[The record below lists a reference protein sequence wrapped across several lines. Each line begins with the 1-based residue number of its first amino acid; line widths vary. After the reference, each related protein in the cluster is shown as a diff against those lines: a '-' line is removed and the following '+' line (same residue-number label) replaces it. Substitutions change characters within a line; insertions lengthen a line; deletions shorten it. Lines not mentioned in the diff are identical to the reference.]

1 MKNELSRCEA
11 LWWQHFCWEPPFS
24 YFLQHTRLLLGQHGQ
39 TCLSVI
45 SAEGQEPD
53 LIQLFLPAED
63 QEEEM
68 GVNDSGRYLW
78 RSHFYSFSYLDV
90 IQMTTAPAR
99 SSLKH
104 EPLMASTPPVGL
116 MPGAVCGRRRSPELL
131 RMCRRELGAVCPGC
145 RELPSCGGAARG
157 SDGITRATSSGTPG
171 VNERSWPRDSRERG
185 DLSHSEGT
193 TTPQPQQ
200 SCYHPSLA
208 RSFRCFSRLEN

>member
-11 LWWQHFCWEPPFS
+11 LWWQRFCWEPPFS

-116 MPGAVCGRRRSPELL
+116 MPGEVWWGEEEPRAAPNVSP
-131 RMCRRELGAVCPGC
+131 RAG
-145 RELPSCGGAARG
+145 G
-157 SDGITRATSSGTPG
+157 SDPAA
-171 VNERSWPRDSRERG
+171 E
-185 DLSHSEGT
+185 
-193 TTPQPQQ
+193 
-200 SCYHPSLA
+200 
-208 RSFRCFSRLEN
+208 SFRPAEERLVAVMASHARRPQGLQA